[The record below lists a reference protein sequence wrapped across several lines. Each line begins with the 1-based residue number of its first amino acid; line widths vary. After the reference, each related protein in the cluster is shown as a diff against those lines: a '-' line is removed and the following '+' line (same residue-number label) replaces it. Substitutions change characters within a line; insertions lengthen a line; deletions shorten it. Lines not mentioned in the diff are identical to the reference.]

1 MQLFRWIAIDTMKNF
16 NDYLSEQLQDPE
28 FRAEYDALENEFA
41 IIQAMIDDRQSS
53 SP

>member
-1 MQLFRWIAIDTMKNF
+1 MQSFRLSTIDTMEEF
-16 NDYLSEQLQDPE
+16 NDYLTGQLQDPE

-41 IIQAMIDDRQSS
+41 IIQAMIDDQQSS